1 MSPPLSNRLESPEPP
16 APFVRLIEECLR
28 AHGGKKQDYARDIGV
43 SPTMLSQILA
53 GVYRTPALELCLRV
67 AVKCG
72 RPIDD
77 VLRAA
82 GLDHIIELFDILY
95 PPEVRHMLRGFTPR
109 ERALIAAFR
118 TLEDD
123 QARAIEV
130 LAKRSAA
137 ANKAQR
143 NHRTTPAA
151 RPRRKS

>member
-1 MSPPLSNRLESPEPP
+1 VSPLSSNRLESTEPP

-28 AHGGKKQDYARDIGV
+28 EHGGKKQDYARAIGV

-82 GLDHIIELFDILY
+82 GLDHVIELFDILY
-95 PPEVRHMLRGFTPR
+95 PPEVRHALRKLTPR
-109 ERALIAAFR
+109 ERTLIAAFR
-118 TLEDD
+118 ALDSE
-123 QARAIEV
+123 QAQAIEV

-137 ANKAQR
+137 ATKAQR
-143 NHRTTPAA
+143 NRTTPA
-151 RPRRKS
+151 RLRRKS